1 VATGPWEPHD
11 LTWEKFF
18 KGTGPNLHS
27 NANLYMMF
35 TSVSFTPNFATHDF
49 EADLTNIVSGT
60 NLSSAGVALTGATI
74 SLSSGVITFDL
85 GDVNVSTVTA
95 TGIRNLHIVD
105 KTSGNAA
112 TNQLIMTCVLDGDIS
127 PSAGALAAT
136 IDALGVFAF
145 DLHP

>member
-1 VATGPWEPHD
+1 VATGDWEPHD
-11 LTWEKFF
+11 LTIEKCF

-35 TSVSFTPNFATHDF
+35 TSSSFTPNTATHDF

-74 SLSSGVITFDL
+74 TTTGGVITFDL
-85 GDVNVSTVTA
+85 GDVNVSNVTA
-95 TGIRNLHIVD
+95 SGIRNLHIVD
-105 KTSGNAA
+105 KTSGSSA
-112 TNQLIMTCVLDGDIS
+112 TNQVVMSCVLDGDIS

-136 IDALGVFAF
+136 INALGVFALN
-145 DLHP
+145 LHP